1 MAAATFPLSLS
12 VRHYGAAPGAH
23 VHDHFQVLW
32 ALDGVL
38 ELEVDG
44 RGVALSRGAGLVLC
58 PGERHDFESRHGS
71 RCLVL
76 DTHDAS
82 WHPHWQ
88 DHRPLRG
95 IDWAALISWT
105 DQRLA
110 QPLSVADLAAR
121 VHLSES
127 QFRARCAAALGCAPM
142 AWVRQLRLA
151 RAQALRQGGMAVSQ
165 VACAVGYDSP
175 SALTAA
181 LRRQTGVS
189 RRITGGTGT

>member
-1 MAAATFPLSLS
+1 MAAATPSASLT
-12 VRHYGAAPGAH
+12 VRHYGAAPGTH

-32 ALDGVL
+32 ALEGVL
-38 ELEVDG
+38 ELEVEG
-44 RGVALSRGAGLVLC
+44 RGLALSRGQGWVLC
-58 PGERHDFESRHGS
+58 PGERHDFESPTGS

-76 DTHDAS
+76 DTHDPS
-82 WHPHWQ
+82 WGTDWQ
-88 DHRPLRG
+88 LPRPQRG
-95 IDWAALISWT
+95 IDWASLMVWA

-142 AWVRQLRLA
+142 AWVRQLRMA
-151 RAQALRQGGMAVSQ
+151 RAQVLRQGGMAVAD
-165 VACAVGYDSP
+165 VASAVGYDSP

-181 LRRQTGVS
+181 LRRQTGVL
-189 RRITGGTGT
+189 RRFTGGAGT